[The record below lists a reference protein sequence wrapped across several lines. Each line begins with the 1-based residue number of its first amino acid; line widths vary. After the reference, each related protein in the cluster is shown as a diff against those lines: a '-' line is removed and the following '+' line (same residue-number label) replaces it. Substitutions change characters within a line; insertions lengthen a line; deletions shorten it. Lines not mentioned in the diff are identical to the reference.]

1 MKLKE
6 YKIENNYFRVK
17 WGFTN
22 INKPESFYINICGWS
37 IPTFEN
43 LDETR
48 KKIRFLEGELKKKIF
63 KRIEKD
69 SNFNNNFILNFEL
82 PESGVKKDKKTYF
95 SLDLVFY
102 CKNKKT
108 IKDPFWVKSVSKLT
122 KSVEKH
128 FGSSQDF
135 IFFKFK

>member
-6 YKIENNYFRVK
+6 YEVENNYFRVK
-17 WGFTN
+17 WGFTT
-22 INKPESFYINICGWS
+22 INNPESFFINICGWS
-37 IPTFEN
+37 LPTFEN
-43 LDETR
+43 LTETR

-69 SNFNNNFILNFEL
+69 PNFNNNFIVNFEL

-108 IKDPFWVKSVSKLT
+108 FKDPFWIKSVTKLT
-122 KSVEKH
+122 KSTEKH